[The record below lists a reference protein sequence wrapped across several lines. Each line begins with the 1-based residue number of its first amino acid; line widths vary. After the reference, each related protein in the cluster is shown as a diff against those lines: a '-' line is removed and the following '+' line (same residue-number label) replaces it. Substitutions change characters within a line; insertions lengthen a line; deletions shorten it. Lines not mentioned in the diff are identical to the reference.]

1 MQEKKHILKKA
12 ELALDEIRPYL
23 EADGGNIE
31 VVGITKDMQLKVRL
45 LGACST
51 CEVSMQTLKNGVEST
66 IKRSVPEIT
75 DVIEVE

>member
-1 MQEKKHILKKA
+1 MKDKNHILKKV

-31 VVGITKDMQLKVRL
+31 VVGITKDMQLEVRL

-66 IKRSVPEIT
+66 IKKSVPEII
-75 DVIEVE
+75 DVIEVA